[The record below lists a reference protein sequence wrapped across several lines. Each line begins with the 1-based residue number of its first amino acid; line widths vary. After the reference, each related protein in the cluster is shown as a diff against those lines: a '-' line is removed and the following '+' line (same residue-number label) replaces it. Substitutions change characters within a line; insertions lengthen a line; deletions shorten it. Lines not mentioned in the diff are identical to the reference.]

1 MLSRNNTKKW
11 LSLED
16 IFTNTSLGQRM
27 LNQINLN
34 NLRYTYY
41 LITPNE
47 TMFESVDEVP
57 NYTLQVSLWWLL
69 FIICEFCLLWLSG
82 NVNRFALNDSVTS
95 ISAGILSQCFKFGG
109 RTIAIF
115 LYDYIWNN
123 FRLIENSWNSP
134 LTWIFCLFFQDFMY
148 YLGHRAIHEIGFLWG
163 FHVIHHSSEYFN
175 YTTALRQA
183 AIQDIGLAIYDVLQA
198 FFIPPSIFLVH
209 RYFSEIYQFTL
220 HTTLFDNYG
229 KLGIILNTPS
239 HHRVHHGRNPYCID
253 RNYAAVF
260 IIWDKIFGTFEPE
273 RQSEKPVYGIIN
285 QEMTFNQI
293 YLQFH
298 TLYNLLFIKWRMK
311 TENGEWIF
319 RGIEKLKAIYY
330 PPIYMPKMKVKRY
343 FHWFTMVDHEE
354 GIPLIENEII
364 RYNPKISHWKK
375 IYCLVHFM
383 LLLAVFFHFEIDRN
397 QLSYLD
403 FNLKLAFFII
413 TIQSLGAFFDRK
425 IYAPYQEVLRCIGV
439 TAYYFYIIIDP
450 IGVQP
455 NRLFMMTIY
464 ISSAVFWSVYIA
476 SHINVVHHKNT
487 GKNSKMEQ
495 ISTIKAVTNGSNLPY

>member
-1 MLSRNNTKKW
+1 
-11 LSLED
+11 
-16 IFTNTSLGQRM
+16 
-27 LNQINLN
+27 
-34 NLRYTYY
+34 
-41 LITPNE
+41 
-47 TMFESVDEVP
+47 MFESVDEVP

-148 YLGHRAIHEIGFLWG
+148 YLGHRAIHDI
-163 FHVIHHSSEYFN
+163 SEYFN

-293 YLQFH
+293 YLQ
-298 TLYNLLFIKWRMK
+298 
-311 TENGEWIF
+311 
-319 RGIEKLKAIYY
+319 
-330 PPIYMPKMKVKRY
+330 
-343 FHWFTMVDHEE
+343 
-354 GIPLIENEII
+354 
-364 RYNPKISHWKK
+364 
-375 IYCLVHFM
+375 
-383 LLLAVFFHFEIDRN
+383 VFFYMYIFKII
-397 QLSYLD
+397 SKYV
-403 FNLKLAFFII
+403 LK
-413 TIQSLGAFFDRK
+413 
-425 IYAPYQEVLRCIGV
+425 
-439 TAYYFYIIIDP
+439 
-450 IGVQP
+450 
-455 NRLFMMTIY
+455 
-464 ISSAVFWSVYIA
+464 
-476 SHINVVHHKNT
+476 
-487 GKNSKMEQ
+487 
-495 ISTIKAVTNGSNLPY
+495 